1 MRCDGMLIQLKTG
14 EWVNPEHVVYISDMG
29 PFTNINLTG
38 GRFLQVLADTDEE
51 AEAYRDELAAQIN
64 AALR

>member
-1 MRCDGMLIQLKTG
+1 MLIQLKTG
-14 EWVNPEHVVYISDMG
+14 EWVNPEHVVSIWCTKGITCVGLSNEDVEQIPVG
-29 PFTNINLTG
+29 TAE
-38 GRFLQVLADTDEE
+38 Q